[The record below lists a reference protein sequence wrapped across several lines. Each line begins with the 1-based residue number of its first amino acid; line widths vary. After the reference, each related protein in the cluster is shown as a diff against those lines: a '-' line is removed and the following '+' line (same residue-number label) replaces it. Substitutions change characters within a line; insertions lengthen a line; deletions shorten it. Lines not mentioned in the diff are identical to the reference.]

1 MGDVHKIKITG
12 LKARLG
18 HHGGVRFQVCD
29 PSKKAWVTPSFA
41 HSPNRSGD
49 WLLLDPYVYE
59 LAQGI
64 YLARPD
70 PEQRIACARLRLTRG
85 CDHADGLEVDDIEAL
100 WLEDPAPPR
109 VP

>member
-1 MGDVHKIKITG
+1 MRDVHKIKITG

-18 HHGGVRFQVCD
+18 HHGGVRFQVCN

-41 HSPNRSGD
+41 RSPNRSGD
-49 WLLLDPYVYE
+49 WLLLDQYVYE

-70 PEQRIACARLRLTRG
+70 PEQRIACARLRLTTG
-85 CDHADGLEVDDIEAL
+85 CDHADVLEVDDIEAL
-100 WLEDPAPPR
+100 WLEDPPPP